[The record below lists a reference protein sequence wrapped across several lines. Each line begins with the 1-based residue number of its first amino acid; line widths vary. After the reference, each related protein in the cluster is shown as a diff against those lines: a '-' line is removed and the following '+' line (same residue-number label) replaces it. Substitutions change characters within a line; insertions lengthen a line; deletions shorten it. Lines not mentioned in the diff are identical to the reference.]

1 MAATAMMSNATLIGT
16 DQYPTVLSSDDATQ
30 FLRNLAKPETAQ
42 RAARMIELRRN
53 ELCETVL
60 DYIRQLESAVST
72 NNLPDIFGQAHE
84 IRGLAATAGLEAAGR
99 IANGLCQYLDA
110 SNDQQSETDPA
121 VIALHV
127 DAIVR
132 ASSSLSEAREFGA
145 RVAVELGA
153 LVARRLGAVNA
164 KRVKQP

>member
-1 MAATAMMSNATLIGT
+1 MAATVEPSNATLIGT
-16 DQYPTVLSSDDATQ
+16 DQYPPVLAGEDAAK
-30 FLRNLAKPETAQ
+30 FLHNLAKPETAQ

-53 ELCETVL
+53 ELCDTVL
-60 DYIRQLESAVST
+60 DYIRRLESAATT
-72 NNLPDIFGQAHE
+72 NNLSDIFGQAHE
-84 IRGLAATAGLEAAGR
+84 IRGLAATAGMDAVGR

-110 SNDQQSETDPA
+110 SNNLQSETDPA

-132 ASSSLSEAREFGA
+132 ASTSGNEALKFGS

-153 LVARRLGAVNA
+153 LVARKLGAANA
-164 KRVKQP
+164 KRMKQA

>member
-1 MAATAMMSNATLIGT
+1 MTATAESSNAVLIGT
-16 DQYPTVLSSDDATQ
+16 DQYPAVLTGEDAAR
-30 FLRNLAKPETAQ
+30 FLRKLATPETAQ
-42 RAARMIELRRN
+42 RAAQIIELRRN
-53 ELCETVL
+53 ELCDAVL
-60 DYIRQLESAVST
+60 DYIRQLESAAST
-72 NNLPDIFGQAHE
+72 NNLCDIFRQAHE
-84 IRGLAATAGLEAAGR
+84 IRGLAATAGMDAAGR

-110 SNDQQSETDPA
+110 SNNQQSETDPA

-132 ASSSLSEAREFGA
+132 ASTSGSEARQFGG

-164 KRVKQP
+164 KRVKQA